1 MVFSKVNY
9 GERLSKKFVAR
20 RAKTYA
26 CLIDDDGE
34 EKKAEGTKMCVIKR
48 EVMFKN
54 YKDCFFN
61 NKIILTS
68 QQTFESD
75 HQNLY
80 TIQ

>member
-1 MVFSKVNY
+1 
-9 GERLSKKFVAR
+9 
-20 RAKTYA
+20 
-26 CLIDDDGE
+26 
-34 EKKAEGTKMCVIKR
+34 MCVIKR

-54 YKDCFFN
+54 YKDCLFN
-61 NKIILTS
+61 NKIILKS

>member
-1 MVFSKVNY
+1 MY
-9 GERLSKKFVAR
+9 
-20 RAKTYA
+20 
-26 CLIDDDGE
+26 
-34 EKKAEGTKMCVIKR
+34 VIKR

-54 YKDCFFN
+54 YKDCLFN